1 MKTCLVQ
8 GLALLLMVGAL
19 YGQSSQSTSHPV
31 GGQHSHDQ
39 MQMPGTAQ
47 LAQQNAPPSQNQPMP
62 GMQMPPAP
70 EQPKQRQTPA
80 GQQQMPGM
88 QMPQNREPEQPSP
101 KVGPV
106 YTLEQLQQSAIEHN
120 PTVKQAQAE
129 IRAAEGRKRQ
139 AGLYPNPTV
148 GYLGEQIAGGSQRG
162 GEQGGFIQQDI
173 VLGGKLG
180 AARRV
185 SEQDRRQAEAE
196 REEQLLRVQNAV
208 AMAYYQS
215 LAAQETVTVRETLL
229 KLAQDALTTAR
240 QLFNVG
246 QADEPDVLQTE
257 VEAGQQEVAL
267 VSAQQRQQ
275 MLWRSLGAV
284 IGQPTLPFGNLAGNL
299 EDLPDVDMQ
308 RWLDN
313 ILQNSPAVK
322 IANLSFARAQ
332 AELDR
337 AKREP
342 IPDLQL
348 RAGVQQNREL
358 LESTGRP
365 IGLQGFAEVGVRIP
379 IFNRNQGNVQAA
391 RANIERSDLEQQR
404 VQLLLRERSSSVFQS
419 YLTAKAA
426 IDRYRNQM
434 IPQAEKAYKLYLNR
448 YSNMAAAYPQV
459 LIAQRTLFQLQTDYI
474 ASLENLWVSS
484 VALKGFLL
492 TDGLEAPTPPTEVDR
507 PVRETNLPT
516 GSSMTQGR

>member
-1 MKTCLVQ
+1 MKARFVQ
-8 GLALLLMVGAL
+8 GLALLLFAQML
-19 YGQSSQSTSHPV
+19 YAQNPQSNEPT
-31 GGQHSHDQ
+31 
-39 MQMPGTAQ
+39 
-47 LAQQNAPPSQNQPMP
+47 QNPPMP
-62 GMQMPPAP
+62 GMQMQDRPEPQQPETQQMPPRH
-70 EQPKQRQTPA
+70 EH
-80 GQQQMPGM
+80 MPGM
-88 QMPQNREPEQPSP
+88 QMPQMAEPQQPP
-101 KVGPV
+101 ANAGPT
-106 YTLEQLQQSAIEHN
+106 YALEQLQQSAIDHN
-120 PTVKQAQAE
+120 PTLRQAQAE

-148 GYLGEQIAGGSQRG
+148 GYQGEQIRGGSQGG

-180 AARRV
+180 AAQRV
-185 SEQDRRQAEAE
+185 FEQERKQAEAE

-215 LAAQETVTVRETLL
+215 LGAQETVAIRERLV
-229 KLAQDALTTAR
+229 KLAQDAFTTAQ

-246 QADEPDVLQTE
+246 QADEPDVLQAQ
-257 VEAGQQEVAL
+257 VEASQEEVAL

-275 MLWRSLGAV
+275 MLWRSLTAIV
-284 IGQPTLPFGNLAGNL
+284 GQPNLPFGNLAGSL
-299 EDLPDVDMQ
+299 EELPEVDMQ

-322 IANLSFARAQ
+322 IASLGLSRAQ

-348 RAGVQQNREL
+348 RAGVQENREL
-358 LESTGRP
+358 LESSGRP
-365 IGLQGFAEVGVRIP
+365 IGLQGFAEVGARIP

-391 RANIERSDLEQQR
+391 RASIERADLEQQR
-404 VQLLLRERSSSVFQS
+404 VQLLLRERSSSVFQN
-419 YLTAKAA
+419 YLTAKATVE
-426 IDRYRNQM
+426 RYRSRM
-434 IPQAEKAYKLYLNR
+434 IPQAEKAYTLYLNR
-448 YSNMAAAYPQV
+448 YRNMAAAYPQV
-459 LIAQRTLFQLQTDYI
+459 LVSQRTLFQLQTDYI
-474 ASLENLWVSS
+474 TSLERLWVST

-492 TDGLEAPTPPTEVDR
+492 TDGLEAPTSPSEIDR

-516 GSSMTQGR
+516 GSGMSQGR

>member
-1 MKTCLVQ
+1 MTIKRYLVPTSV
-8 GLALLLMVGAL
+8 LLLLGTVF
-19 YGQSSQSTSHPV
+19 GQSSPSTV
-31 GGQHSHDQ
+31 
-39 MQMPGTAQ
+39 
-47 LAQQNAPPSQNQPMP
+47 QQN
-62 GMQMPPAP
+62 
-70 EQPKQRQTPA
+70 
-80 GQQQMPGM
+80 QQMPGM
-88 QMPQNREPEQPSP
+88 QMPGNAQSQSQPQTPCSREEMPSMQMPHAAEQKQTPAEASP
-101 KVGPV
+101 A
-106 YTLEQLQQSAIEHN
+106 YRLEQLQQLAVDHN
-120 PTVKQAQAE
+120 PTLKQAQAE
-129 IRAAEGRKRQ
+129 IRATEARKKQ

-148 GYLGEQIAGGSQRG
+148 GYIGEQISGGAQRG
-162 GEQGGFIQQDI
+162 GEQGSFVQQDI

-185 SEQDRRQAEAE
+185 VEQERLQAEAE
-196 REEQLLRVQNAV
+196 RGEQLLRVQNAV

-337 AKREP
+337 AEREP

-419 YLTAKAA
+419 YL
-426 IDRYRNQM
+426 
-434 IPQAEKAYKLYLNR
+434 
-448 YSNMAAAYPQV
+448 
-459 LIAQRTLFQLQTDYI
+459 
-474 ASLENLWVSS
+474 
-484 VALKGFLL
+484 
-492 TDGLEAPTPPTEVDR
+492 
-507 PVRETNLPT
+507 
-516 GSSMTQGR
+516 

>member
-1 MKTCLVQ
+1 MKTTFAH
-8 GLALLLMVGAL
+8 GLALLLMVSGL
-19 YGQSSQSTSHPV
+19 YGQNSQSSEP
-31 GGQHSHDQ
+31 
-39 MQMPGTAQ
+39 AQ
-47 LAQQNAPPSQNQPMP
+47 N
-62 GMQMPPAP
+62 
-70 EQPKQRQTPA
+70 
-80 GQQQMPGM
+80 QQMPGM
-88 QMPQNREPEQPSP
+88 QMPDNPQPQQPKTQQMPPAAEAQEPPANL
-101 KVGPV
+101 GAA

-120 PTVKQAQAE
+120 PTLKQSQAE

-148 GYLGEQIAGGSQRG
+148 GYLGEQISGGSQRG

-173 VLGGKLG
+173 VLGGKL
-180 AARRV
+180 AAAQRV
-185 SEQDRRQAEAE
+185 VEQERLQAEAE
-196 REEQLLRVQNAV
+196 SGEQLLRVQNSI

-215 LAAQETVTVRETLL
+215 LAAQETVAVRETLL
-229 KLAQDALTTAR
+229 KLAQDALITAR
-240 QLFNVG
+240 QLLNVG

-257 VEAGQQEVAL
+257 VEAGQQELAL

-284 IGQPTLPFGNLAGNL
+284 IGQPNLPFGNLAGSL
-299 EDLPDVDMQ
+299 EELPEVDTQ
-308 RWLDN
+308 RCLDN

-322 IANLSFARAQ
+322 IATLSFARAQ

-358 LESTGRP
+358 LESSGRP
-365 IGLQGFAEVGVRIP
+365 VGLQGFAEVGVRIP
-379 IFNRNQGNVQAA
+379 LFNRNQGNVQAA
-391 RANIERSDLEQQR
+391 KANIERADLEQQR
-404 VQLLLRERSSSVFQS
+404 VQLLLRERSSSVFQN

-426 IDRYRNQM
+426 VERYRKQM

-459 LIAQRTLFQLQTDYI
+459 LIAQRTLFQLQTDYV
-474 ASLENLWVSS
+474 ASLENLWVST
-484 VALKGFLL
+484 VTLKGFLL
-492 TDGLEAPTPPTEVDR
+492 TDGLEAPTPPTEIDR

-516 GSSMTQGR
+516 GSGTTQGR

>member
-1 MKTCLVQ
+1 MKTRLAE

-19 YGQSSQSTSHPV
+19 YGQSSQSTSQPA
-31 GGQHSHDQ
+31 GDQYPPDQ
-39 MQMPGTAQ
+39 MQ
-47 LAQQNAPPSQNQPMP
+47 MP
-62 GMQMPPAP
+62 GMQMPPVP
-70 EQPKQRQTPA
+70 EQPKQPQPPA
-80 GQQQMPGM
+80 GQPQMPGM
-88 QMPQNREPEQPSP
+88 PMPQNPEPEQPALTP
-101 KVGPV
+101 GPV

-120 PTVKQAQAE
+120 PTLKQSQAE

-148 GYLGEQIAGGSQRG
+148 GYLGEQISGGSQRG
-162 GEQGGFIQQDI
+162 GEHGGFIQQDI

-185 SEQDRRQAEAE
+185 SEQERRQAEAE
-196 REEQLLRVQNAV
+196 SGEQLLRVQNSI

-215 LAAQETVTVRETLL
+215 LAAQETVAVRETLL
-229 KLAQDALTTAR
+229 KLAQDALITAR
-240 QLFNVG
+240 QLLNVG

-257 VEAGQQEVAL
+257 VEAGQQELAL

-284 IGQPTLPFGNLAGNL
+284 IGQPNLPFGNLAGSL
-299 EDLPDVDMQ
+299 EELPEVDTQ
-308 RWLDN
+308 RGLDN

-358 LESTGRP
+358 LETSGRP
-365 IGLQGFAEVGVRIP
+365 VGLQGFAEVGVRIP
-379 IFNRNQGNVQAA
+379 LFNRNQGNVQAA
-391 RANIERSDLEQQR
+391 RANIERADLEQQR
-404 VQLLLRERSSSVFQS
+404 VQLLLRERSSSVFQN
-419 YLTAKAA
+419 YLTAKAGVE
-426 IDRYRNQM
+426 RYRKQM
-434 IPQAEKAYKLYLNR
+434 IPQAEKAYQLYLNR
-448 YSNMAAAYPQV
+448 YRKMAAAYPQV
-459 LIAQRTLFQLQTDYI
+459 LIAQRTLFQLKTDYI
-474 ASLENLWVSS
+474 ASLENLWVST
-484 VALKGFLL
+484 VTLKGFLL
-492 TDGLEAPTPPTEVDR
+492 TDGLEAPTPPTEIDR

-516 GSSMTQGR
+516 GSGTTQAR

>member
-1 MKTCLVQ
+1 MKTSLVQ

-19 YGQSSQSTSHPV
+19 YGQSSQSTSQPA
-31 GGQHSHDQ
+31 GDQHSHDQ
-39 MQMPGTAQ
+39 MQMPG
-47 LAQQNAPPSQNQPMP
+47 
-62 GMQMPPAP
+62 MQMPPVP
-70 EQPKQRQTPA
+70 EQQKQPQTPA

-106 YTLEQLQQSAIEHN
+106 FTLEQLQQSAVEHN
-120 PTVKQAQAE
+120 PTLKQAQAE

-148 GYLGEQIAGGSQRG
+148 GYQGEQIRGGSQRG

-173 VLGGKLG
+173 ALGGKLG
-180 AARRV
+180 AAQRV
-185 SEQDRRQAEAE
+185 FEQERRQAEAE

-215 LAAQETVTVRETLL
+215 LAAQETVVIRGTLL
-229 KLAQDALTTAR
+229 KLAQDALATAQ

-246 QADEPDVLQTE
+246 QADQPDVLQAQ
-257 VEAGQQEVAL
+257 VEAGQEEIAL
-267 VSAQQRQQ
+267 VSAQQRRQ
-275 MLWRSLGAV
+275 MLWRSLAAV
-284 IGQPTLPFGNLAGNL
+284 IGQPNLPFGNLVGKL
-299 EDLPDVDMQ
+299 EELPDVDTQ
-308 RWLDN
+308 LWLEN

-322 IANLSFARAQ
+322 IANLSSIRAH

-358 LESTGRP
+358 LESSGRP
-365 IGLQGFAEVGVRIP
+365 VGLQGFAEVGVRIP
-379 IFNRNQGNVQAA
+379 LFNRNQGNVQAA
-391 RANIERSDLEQQR
+391 RANIERADLEQQR
-404 VQLLLRERSSSVFQS
+404 VQLLLRERSSSVFQN

-426 IDRYRNQM
+426 VERYRNQM
-434 IPQAEKAYKLYLNR
+434 IPHAEKAYRLYLNR

-474 ASLENLWVSS
+474 ASLENLWVST
-484 VALKGFLL
+484 VTLKGFLL
-492 TDGLEAPTPPTEVDR
+492 TDGLEAPTPPTEIDR

-516 GSSMTQGR
+516 GSGTTQAR

>member
-1 MKTCLVQ
+1 MKASVVQ
-8 GLALLLMVGAL
+8 VLALLLLAQEL
-19 YGQSSQSTSHPV
+19 YGQNSQSSQP
-31 GGQHSHDQ
+31 
-39 MQMPGTAQ
+39 AQ
-47 LAQQNAPPSQNQPMP
+47 N
-62 GMQMPPAP
+62 
-70 EQPKQRQTPA
+70 
-80 GQQQMPGM
+80 QQMPGM
-88 QMPQNREPEQPSP
+88 QIPENPQRQQQEPQQMPPGHEHMPGMQTPQTAEPQERANGPS
-101 KVGPV
+101 
-106 YTLEQLQQSAIEHN
+106 YALEQLQQLAVEHN
-120 PTVKQAQAE
+120 PTLKQAQAE

-139 AGLYPNPTV
+139 AGFYPNPTV
-148 GYLGEQIAGGSQRG
+148 GYIGEQISGGTQRG

-180 AARRV
+180 SAQRV
-185 SEQDRRQAEAE
+185 IEQEREQAEAE

-215 LAAQETVTVRETLL
+215 LGAQETVTMREKLV
-229 KLAQDALTTAR
+229 KLAQDASATAQ

-246 QADEPDVLQTE
+246 QADEPDVLQTQ
-257 VEAGQQEVAL
+257 VEASQEELAL
-267 VSAQQRQQ
+267 DSAEHRQQ
-275 MLWRSLGAV
+275 MLWRSLAAV
-284 IGQPTLPFGNLAGNL
+284 VGQPNLQLGNLAGSL
-299 EDLPDVDMQ
+299 EDLPEVDMQ

-322 IANLSFARAQ
+322 IASLSFARAQ

-358 LESTGRP
+358 LESTSRSV
-365 IGLQGFAEVGVRIP
+365 GLQGFAEVGVRIP

-391 RANIERSDLEQQR
+391 RASIERADLEQQR
-404 VQLLLRERSSSVFQS
+404 VQLLLRERSSSVFQR

-426 IDRYRNQM
+426 VERYRSRM
-434 IPQAEKAYKLYLNR
+434 IPQAEKAYNLYLNR
-448 YSNMAAAYPQV
+448 YRNMAAAYPQV
-459 LIAQRTLFQLQTDYI
+459 LVSQRTLFQLQTDYI
-474 ASLENLWVSS
+474 TSLETLWVST
-484 VALKGFLL
+484 VTLKGFLL

-516 GSSMTQGR
+516 GGAMGQGR